1 MPLGLGPRFVVEAA
15 FLIAV
20 AVAAGMLSLATPAIV
35 AVMAGAWL
43 LVAAVEWGVSRRGA
57 ARARAREVAAAHVD
71 VAEPSRVRVR
81 EPLPQ
86 PEPEPLAEPVP
97 PEQVEETAEA
107 HPPVAPP
114 DVPAPLPEP
123 VSPGEE
129 EPSTPEPA
137 QERPELVA
145 VPDPE
150 PEPEPEPEPPAQPE
164 PEPAP
169 VPVGA
174 EVVRLGAPQ
183 EPREW
188 NLWELERAARAAAGD
203 DVERAEERGF
213 LLMYLREFAGP
224 DGSLPASFDELV
236 RDSFGD
242 LLGSGA
248 R

>member
-43 LVAAVEWGVSRRGA
+43 VVAAVEWGVSRRGA
-57 ARARAREVAAAHVD
+57 ARAGAREVAAARTADRSH
-71 VAEPSRVRVR
+71 VRVR
-81 EPLPQ
+81 EPLRQ
-86 PEPEPLAEPVP
+86 PEPGLGLEPEPFPEPVP
-97 PEQVEETAEA
+97 PEAVEEIAEA
-107 HPPVAPP
+107 HPPAAAP

-123 VSPGEE
+123 VSPAE
-129 EPSTPEPA
+129 EPLLKPEPA
-137 QERPELVA
+137 EERPELV
-145 VPDPE
+145 VV
-150 PEPEPEPEPPAQPE
+150 PEPEPEPPPQPE
-164 PEPAP
+164 P

-188 NLWELERAARAAAGD
+188 NLWDLERAARAAAGD
-203 DVERAEERGF
+203 DVERAEERAY
-213 LLMYLREFAGP
+213 LLLYLREFAGP

-242 LLGSGA
+242 LLGSGT